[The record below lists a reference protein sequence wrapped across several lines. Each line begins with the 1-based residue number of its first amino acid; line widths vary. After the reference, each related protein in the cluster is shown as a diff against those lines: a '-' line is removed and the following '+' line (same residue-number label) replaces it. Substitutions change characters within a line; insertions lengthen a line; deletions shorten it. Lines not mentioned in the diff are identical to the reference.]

1 MTTSFRSILLAWRCL
16 LLSLLLAAAPARA
29 QFASDLCAGDRF
41 GSDLGCTAN
50 DVQITKI
57 IITPGS
63 SPPAGCTGGASITLS
78 LDVTM
83 QFGSPSR
90 WDIGVFLSQD
100 GASPQ
105 LRSTRTVAGGAGSA
119 SCRVSSL
126 PLGTMPDGRPSPFPN
141 LEPGTPAD
149 VCGDGS
155 KATVPTLAYANTFLP
170 ALTLGTGTATFT
182 IPNVQVKCQSL
193 NASGLLSIPFVVTW
207 DNQSSPTGGTCLG
220 NQSPVPNTTSKCSA
234 PTATEGDV
242 QVVTLPQITKTDGVT
257 SVSPGDTTTY
267 TITVTNGTGVAI
279 GSSTFRD
286 PAVANINVT
295 GVTCTAAGGATCP
308 SPLTVAGMQAGLAL
322 GNMPNASSLVFTV
335 NATITS
341 TGLGTTASPWVPTPN
356 SALTNTAS
364 VTVQG
369 VSTSASDADT
379 VLYPTLVNSKTVAV
393 VSDPIRGAGV
403 AGAAALYIPG
413 AVAQYT
419 IQLANTGQGRVDSD
433 TVVLTDPIPA
443 NTSLYYPLAAGAT
456 NCSTAGLPVVFTDG
470 ATPSTLTVAAADVQY
485 SSDDGATWT
494 ATPAWGFTPAVVTAN
509 GTNPPGCAAANI
521 TNLRAN
527 PKGRMAA
534 GSVFTLGFKVL
545 VR

>member
-1 MTTSFRSILLAWRCL
+1 MLPL
-16 LLSLLLAAAPARA
+16 LLLTAGVSRA
-29 QFASDLCAGDRF
+29 QFATDLCAGDRF

-57 IITPGS
+57 VITPGS
-63 SPPAGCTGGASITLS
+63 SPPAGCTGGSSISLS

-90 WDIGVFLSQD
+90 WDVGVFLSQD

-105 LRSTRTVAGGAGSA
+105 LRSSRTFAGGAGSA
-119 SCRVSSL
+119 SCRVSTL

-141 LEPGTPAD
+141 LEAAFPAD

-155 KATVPTLAYANTFLP
+155 KATVPTLAYASTFVPPL
-170 ALTLGTGTATFT
+170 ALGTGTATFT
-182 IPNVQVKCQSL
+182 IPNVLVKCQSL

-207 DNQSSPTGGTCLG
+207 DNQSNPSGSTCLG

-257 SVSPGDTTTY
+257 SVSPGDATTY
-267 TITVTNGTGVAI
+267 TITVTNTTGVAI

-286 PAVANINVT
+286 AAVSNINVT
-295 GVTCTAAGGATCP
+295 GVGCTATGGATCP
-308 SPLTVAGMQAGLAL
+308 SPLTVAGMQAGVAL

-335 NATITS
+335 NAGITS
-341 TGLGTTASPWVPTPN
+341 TGIGTSASPWLPAPN

-369 VSTSASDADT
+369 VSTSASDANT
-379 VLYPTLVNSKTVAV
+379 VLYPNLVNSKTVAV

-419 IQLANTGQGRVDSD
+419 IQLANTGQGRVDTN

-456 NCSTAGLPVVFTDG
+456 NCSSVGLPVVFTDG
-470 ATPSTLTVAAADVQY
+470 PTPSTLTFAAADLQY
-485 SSDDGATWT
+485 SSDGGATWT
-494 ATPAWGFTPAVVTAN
+494 AAPAWAFTPAVVTTN
-509 GTNPPGCAAANI
+509 GTNPAGCAAANI
-521 TNLRAN
+521 THLRAN

-534 GSVFTLGFKVL
+534 GSAFTLAFNVL